1 MNTKHLRRCAA
12 LLREGAGCGETV
24 AEQLD
29 EAANEIDR
37 MQAEHRLIA
46 RTERGEVWFW
56 QGDGYDFPDSIGCP
70 VVIDENDLRAL
81 LQRSGP
87 PSNAALTRRP

>member
-12 LLREGAGCGETV
+12 LLRGGTACEETV

-29 EAANEIDR
+29 EAAAEIDR

-56 QGDGYDFPDSIGCP
+56 QGDGHDFPESIG
-70 VVIDENDLRAL
+70 
-81 LQRSGP
+81 Q
-87 PSNAALTRRP
+87 